1 MQEKQKHSRR
11 ATVFVV
17 DDNDVVRR
25 VLSGIVRQDESLLLV
40 GEATNGAAALEALR
54 RKAPDVV
61 CLDMMMPGLDGLGVL
76 EQLRQKSAET
86 RVIMITGYPTPDLVN
101 KSRELGAAGFVVK
114 PFNAAKVLSVIHA
127 ALQGRGAS

>member
-1 MQEKQKHSRR
+1 MQEKYKDSRR

-25 VLSGIVRQDESLLLV
+25 VLAGIVRQDESLLLV
-40 GEATNGAAALEALR
+40 GEATNGGAALEALR

-76 EQLRQKSAET
+76 EQLREKCADT
-86 RVIMITGYPTPDLVN
+86 KVIMITGYPTSDLVN

-114 PFNAAKVLSVIHA
+114 PFNAAKVLSVIQW
-127 ALQGRGAS
+127 ALHGHCAS